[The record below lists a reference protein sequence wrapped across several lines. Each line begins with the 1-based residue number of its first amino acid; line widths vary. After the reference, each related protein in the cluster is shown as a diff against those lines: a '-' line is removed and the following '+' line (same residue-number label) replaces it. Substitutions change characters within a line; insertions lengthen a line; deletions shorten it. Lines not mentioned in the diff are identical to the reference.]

1 MNSTLESNHMYR
13 SASCSRAS
21 VSRSPP
27 GLLAVL
33 LPIALGLCG
42 RAAPAPGQSI
52 LNVERLQP
60 RDVQSWHWGVEG
72 ALSVSQGNSDYVDL
86 LGGFVVGHRWSR
98 DWIRL
103 FTGLDY
109 RTEDGELVDSNRYLH
124 LRYNR
129 WLSERWQTFHFAQL
143 QASHA
148 ELLQRRTLLGS
159 GIRRRLIDGATTLD
173 VGTGVMYESEDLDPD
188 REIGD
193 HPAESRRWRMANLI
207 VATHPLTESVR
218 LLGVAYVQPDL
229 ADFGDLRTL
238 VDASLRI
245 SLTENVDLTVQNE
258 WRHDSRPPEGVE
270 KDDFVLS
277 TGFAV
282 SFR

>member
-1 MNSTLESNHMYR
+1 M
-13 SASCSRAS
+13 SCSD
-21 VSRSPP
+21 SRRPVLRFRLS
-27 GLLAVL
+27 GLLFGAL
-33 LPIALGLCG
+33 LLVGLALVVSP
-42 RAAPAPGQSI
+42 APAKSQSI

-109 RTEDGELVDSNRYLH
+109 RTEDGDLVDSNRYLH

-159 GIRRRLIDGATTLD
+159 GVRRRLVDGATTLD
-173 VGTGVMYESEDLDPD
+173 VGTGAMFESEDLDPD
-188 REIGD
+188 REVGD
-193 HPAESRRWRMANLI
+193 HPVEARTWRMANLI
-207 VATHPLTESVR
+207 VLTQPLTESVR
-218 LLGVAYVQPDL
+218 LIGVAYVQPDF

-270 KDDFVLS
+270 EDDFVLS

>member
-1 MNSTLESNHMYR
+1 MHGSESHSHVTGSPR
-13 SASCSRAS
+13 
-21 VSRSPP
+21 PP
-27 GLLAVL
+27 GLPVAL
-33 LPIALGLCG
+33 LLVAIGLLGWTRPG
-42 RAAPAPGQSI
+42 RGQSI

-72 ALSVSQGNSDYVDL
+72 ALSLSQGNSDYVDV
-86 LGGFVVGHRWSR
+86 LGGFVLGHRWSR

-103 FTGLDY
+103 FTGVDY

-124 LRYNR
+124 LRYNH
-129 WLSERWQTFHFAQL
+129 WLSGRWQTFHFAQL

-148 ELLQRRTLLGS
+148 ELLRRRTLLGT
-159 GIRRRLIDGATTLD
+159 GIRRRLVDGATTLD
-173 VGTGVMYESEDLDPD
+173 VGTGAMYESEDLDPD
-188 REIGD
+188 RELGD
-193 HPAESRRWRMANLI
+193 HPVEARTWRMANLI
-207 VATHPLTESVR
+207 VVTHPLTESVR
-218 LLGVAYVQPDL
+218 LIGVAYIQPDF

>member
-1 MNSTLESNHMYR
+1 M
-13 SASCSRAS
+13 
-21 VSRSPP
+21 
-27 GLLAVL
+27 
-33 LPIALGLCG
+33 
-42 RAAPAPGQSI
+42 
-52 LNVERLQP
+52 ERLQP

-109 RTEDGELVDSNRYLH
+109 RTEDGDLVDSNRYLH

-159 GIRRRLIDGATTLD
+159 GVRRRLVDGATTLD
-173 VGTGVMYESEDLDPD
+173 VGTGAMFESEDLDPD
-188 REIGD
+188 REVGD
-193 HPAESRRWRMANLI
+193 HPVEARTWRMANLI
-207 VATHPLTESVR
+207 VLTQPLTESVR
-218 LLGVAYVQPDL
+218 LIGVAYVQPDF

-270 KDDFVLS
+270 EDDFVLS

>member
-1 MNSTLESNHMYR
+1 MLRTDSRPPTLR
-13 SASCSRAS
+13 PRCSGLPVGA
-21 VSRSPP
+21 
-27 GLLAVL
+27 LLALVL
-33 LPIALGLCG
+33 VS
-42 RAAPAPGQSI
+42 AASPEPASAQSI

-60 RDVQSWHWGVEG
+60 RDVRSWHWGIEG
-72 ALSVSQGNSDYVDL
+72 ALSLSQGNSDYVDV

-109 RTEDGELVDSNRYLH
+109 RTEDGDLVDSNRYLH
-124 LRYNR
+124 LRYNH

-148 ELLQRRTLLGS
+148 ELLQRRTLLGT
-159 GIRRRLIDGATTLD
+159 GLRRRLVDGASTLD
-173 VGTGVMYESEDLDPD
+173 IGTGVMYESEDLDPD

-193 HPAESRRWRMANLI
+193 HPVDSRTWRMANLV
-207 VATHPLTESVR
+207 VATHPLTETVR